1 MGSENFQVKE
11 LLLATV
17 WGNSTRK
24 FLPKEDR
31 KIYKRVNIKQTK
43 GENQHC
49 SPFKLPVFKIFNL
62 DINSCPRTYGKYLFP
77 QSSQGNSE
85 DLLSPEHVEGF
96 VGVTEDLREPTSIQ
110 EL

>member
-1 MGSENFQVKE
+1 M
-11 LLLATV
+11 
-17 WGNSTRK
+17 
-24 FLPKEDR
+24 KEDLR
-31 KIYKRVNIKQTK
+31 PVSKCNHQRVSDIIKQTK

-96 VGVTEDLREPTSIQ
+96 VGVTGDLREPTSIQ